1 MATSGNKDV
10 VATKTTSGNTGDTL
24 RFKWSRKDYST
35 SGNYT
40 NINWELQLIAGG
52 AGKISS
58 SANKK
63 WSVTVNGNS
72 YSGTN
77 KIGIGNNE
85 TKTLANGTTKIPHN
99 SDGTKTFS
107 VSFSQQ
113 FDITF
118 NSYVGTVS
126 GSASFTLDSIPR
138 YANFNGT
145 PALSDI
151 TQTSVK
157 ISWSANAT
165 CSKVEYLLNGASKS
179 TNSSLNA
186 SSGNYTYTGLTPNTS
201 YTLAVKITR
210 SDSGLVTTSSN
221 VTSTTN
227 PIATITSSVS
237 FTVGEDLTLEFKN
250 ADKNESTIELS
261 VENDSGKWVDIASY
275 TSPINVSSFTL
286 VLSESDKV
294 SKLYSYCKNRNEMGV
309 KVSCGVT
316 LNGTYYGNTY
326 TGKATI
332 SNSNPTF
339 SNFLIVNTD
348 TTCTNIIGNT
358 SSTLQ
363 NMGNMQV
370 QISTSNKAVAKNGA
384 SIVGYVAYLTQKG
397 GTAIIKKN
405 TAAYSDSSN
414 VTINLGTHSSSGSYT
429 INVYAIDSRDNVS
442 TTIKKEFNIY
452 PYHIPVPTI
461 GLSRMNNF
469 EKEIFLDL
477 SIVYSQILISNSAKN
492 SIKSIEYRYAPL
504 NTSYSSWKSITGY
517 TNNSSS
523 SDDATVTYSKNTSED
538 YLMTIDIQKTYYFQ
552 FRITDSIQSVIVDG
566 LSIEQGVPLLGEFED
581 GHITIGMLPDLE
593 DSALLQ
599 VNSDI
604 IGTDSD
610 GNRIHI
616 IEKINDVSNT
626 VNNRKAGTRN
636 YVKNTSD
643 NWSDWWCPASSTTGR
658 THTFGY
664 AYLPNDKKVGDQ
676 YTISFDIE
684 WTKFSTSDRENFYLN
699 MGAITNN
706 FLTKSLLSLSNDA
719 LTGSGTKHISSV
731 RSIETDEQAS
741 LTEFDITFYCRYSD
755 GTGKIR
761 IKNLQVEKGNL
772 ESDWHPAYEDTNIIA
787 LNNMKIACGYKTI
800 TATATTSAVV
810 FSMSD
815 LNELFDVSDCSNK
828 NTTCMFSNGDGSLQ
842 NVHIEDA
849 TYANSKWYAT
859 FSGNAK
865 EGSMQVNY
873 TVIYF
878 GNSTASSL
886 SDGDEVS
893 Y

>member
-52 AGKISS
+52 SGRISS

-85 TKTLANGTTKIPHN
+85 TKTLASGTTKIPHN

-237 FTVGEDLTLEFKN
+237 FTIGEDLTLEFKN
-250 ADKNESTIELS
+250 ADKNESTIKLS
-261 VENDSGKWVDIASY
+261 VENDSGEWVDIASY

-294 SKLYSYCKNRNEMGV
+294 SKLSSYCKNRNEMGV
-309 KVSCGVT
+309 RVSCGVT

-332 SNSNPTF
+332 SNSNPVF
-339 SNFLIVNTD
+339 SDFVLVNTD
-348 TTCTNIIGNT
+348 SKCTNILGNS

-363 NMGNMQV
+363 GLGNMQV
-370 QISTSNKAVAKNGA
+370 QIPTNNKAVAKNGA
-384 SIVGYVAYLTQKG
+384 TISKYVAYITVLD
-397 GTAIIKKN
+397 GTAIIKSSS
-405 TAAYSDSSN
+405 ASYSETDT
-414 VTINLGTHSSSGSYT
+414 VTIDLGTYSSHGNYT
-429 INVYAIDSRDNVS
+429 IHVYAIDSRDNTSS
-442 TTIKKEFNIY
+442 TINKDFSIY

-461 GLSRMNNF
+461 NLHRLNDF
-469 EKEIFLDL
+469 EKEILLDL
-477 SIVYSQILISNSAKN
+477 SITYSRVLVNNSAKN
-492 SIKSIEYRYAPL
+492 SIKSIEYRYAEGYSNFPASW
-504 NTSYSSWKSITGY
+504 TSLTGFSNS
-517 TNNSSS
+517 NNG
-523 SDDATVTYSKNTSED
+523 DDGIVTYSKNTSDNIWMEISISNTCK
-538 YLMTIDIQKTYYFQ
+538 YEFK
-552 FRITDSIQSVIVDG
+552 ITDSVQSIIVSG
-566 LSIEQGVPLLGEFED
+566 ISVEPGVPLLGEFDD
-581 GHITIGMLPDLE
+581 GHISIGMLPDLS
-593 DSALLQ
+593 DDALLQ

-604 IGTDSD
+604 IATNTD
-610 GNRIHI
+610 GKRI
-616 IEKINDVSNT
+616 KLLSKLNDTTNI
-626 VNNRKAGTRN
+626 VNNRKIGTRN
-636 YVKNTSD
+636 YIRNSSED
-643 NWSDWWCPASSTTGR
+643 WNDWWQPSSSVGEYKIMG
-658 THTFGY
+658 HGY
-664 AYLPNDKKVGDQ
+664 FPSFKETNDQ
-676 YTISFDIE
+676 YTLSFDMN
-684 WTKFSTSDRENFYLN
+684 WTNFNASKVYIDLYCNKTTSTILDMTDIINQNLN
-699 MGAITNN
+699 
-706 FLTKSLLSLSNDA
+706 
-719 LTGSGTKHISSV
+719 TKHISATF
-731 RSIETDEQAS
+731 SISSSIVSTS
-741 LTEFDITFYCRYSD
+741 EFEIRFYSNSSN
-755 GTGKIR
+755 GNGKLR

-772 ESDWHPAYEDTNIIA
+772 ESDWHPAIEDVKITSV
-787 LNNMKIACGYKTI
+787 NNMNIACGSKI
-800 TATATTSAVV
+800 VATNAATSVAV
-810 FSMSD
+810 FSFAD
-815 LNELFDVSDCSNK
+815 LNSIFSASDCDK
-828 NTTCMFSNGDGSLQ
+828 TNTMCIFANGDGSLQ
-842 NVHIEDA
+842 SVHIDGA
-849 TYANSKWYAT
+849 TVSGNSWYAT
-859 FSGNAK
+859 FGSTATSGD
-865 EGSMQVNY
+865 MRINY

-878 GNSTASSL
+878 GESATSVLA
-886 SDGDEVS
+886 DGDEVS

>member
-52 AGKISS
+52 AGRISS
-58 SANKK
+58 SASKK

-77 KIGIGNNE
+77 TIGIGNNK
-85 TKTLANGTTKIPHN
+85 TKTLASGTTKIPHN

-186 SSGNYTYTGLTPNTS
+186 SSGNYTYTGLAPNTS

-237 FTVGEDLTLEFKN
+237 FTIGEDLTLEFKN
-250 ADKNESTIELS
+250 ADKNESTIKLS
-261 VENDSGKWVDIASY
+261 VENDSGEWVDIASY

-294 SKLYSYCKNRNEMGV
+294 TKLCNYCQNRNEMGV
-309 KVSCGVT
+309 KVACGIT
-316 LNGTYYGNTY
+316 IDGIYYGNTY
-326 TGKATI
+326 TGKAYI
-332 SNSNPTF
+332 ADSNPVF
-339 SNFLIVNTD
+339 SDFVLVNTD
-348 TTCTNIIGNT
+348 SKCTNILGNS
-358 SSTLQ
+358 SSTIQGL
-363 NMGNMQV
+363 GNMQV
-370 QISTSNKAVAKNGA
+370 QIPTNNKAVAKNGA
-384 SIVGYVAYLTQKG
+384 TISKYIAYITVLD
-397 GTAIIKKN
+397 GTAIIKSSS
-405 TAAYSDSSN
+405 ASYSETDT
-414 VTINLGTHSSSGSYT
+414 VTIDLGTYSSHGNYT
-429 INVYAIDSRDNVS
+429 IHVYAIDSRDNTSS
-442 TTIKKEFNIY
+442 TINKDFSIY

-461 GLSRMNNF
+461 NLHRLNDF
-469 EKEIFLDL
+469 EKEILLDL
-477 SIVYSQILISNSAKN
+477 SITYSRVLVNNSAKN
-492 SIKSIEYRYAPL
+492 SIKSIEYRYAEGYSNFPASW
-504 NTSYSSWKSITGY
+504 TSLTGFSNS
-517 TNNSSS
+517 NNG
-523 SDDATVTYSKNTSED
+523 DDGTVTYSKNTSDNIWMEISISNTCK
-538 YLMTIDIQKTYYFQ
+538 YEFK
-552 FRITDSIQSVIVDG
+552 ITDSVQSIIVSG
-566 LSIEQGVPLLGEFED
+566 ISVEPGVPLLGEFDD
-581 GHITIGMLPDLE
+581 GHISIGMLPDLS
-593 DSALLQ
+593 DDALLQ

-604 IGTDSD
+604 IATNTD
-610 GNRIHI
+610 GKRI
-616 IEKINDVSNT
+616 KLLSKLNDTTNI
-626 VNNRKAGTRN
+626 VNNRKIGTRN
-636 YVKNTSD
+636 YIRNSSED
-643 NWSDWWCPASSTTGR
+643 WNDWWQPSSSVGEYKIMG
-658 THTFGY
+658 HGY
-664 AYLPNDKKVGDQ
+664 FPSFKEINDQ
-676 YTISFDIE
+676 YTLSFDMN
-684 WTKFSTSDRENFYLN
+684 WTNFNARKVYIDLYCNKTTSTILDITDIINQNLN
-699 MGAITNN
+699 
-706 FLTKSLLSLSNDA
+706 
-719 LTGSGTKHISSV
+719 TKHISATF
-731 RSIETDEQAS
+731 SISS
-741 LTEFDITFYCRYSD
+741 LIVSTSEFEIRFYSD
-755 GTGKIR
+755 SPNGNGKLR

-772 ESDWHPAYEDTNIIA
+772 ESDWHPAIEDVKITSV
-787 LNNMKIACGYKTI
+787 NNMNIACGSKIVVTNA
-800 TATATTSAVV
+800 ATSVAV
-810 FSMSD
+810 FSFAD
-815 LNELFDVSDCSNK
+815 LNSIFSASDCDK
-828 NTTCMFSNGDGSLQ
+828 TNTMCIFANGDGSLQ
-842 NVHIEDA
+842 SVHIDGA
-849 TYANSKWYAT
+849 TVSGTSWYAT
-859 FSGNAK
+859 FGSTAKSGD
-865 EGSMQVNY
+865 MRINY

-878 GNSTASSL
+878 GESATSVLA
-886 SDGDEVS
+886 DGDEVS

>member
-52 AGKISS
+52 AGRISS

-85 TKTLANGTTKIPHN
+85 TKTLASGTTRIPHN

-186 SSGNYTYTGLTPNTS
+186 SSGNYTYTGLAPNTS

-250 ADKNESTIELS
+250 ADKNESTIKLS
-261 VENDSGKWVDIASY
+261 VENDSGEWVDIASY

-294 SKLYSYCKNRNEMGV
+294 TKLCSYCQNRNEMGV
-309 KVSCGVT
+309 KVACGIT
-316 LNGTYYGNTY
+316 IGGIYYGNTY
-326 TGKATI
+326 TGKAYI
-332 SNSNPTF
+332 ADSNPVF
-339 SNFLIVNTD
+339 SDFVLVNTD
-348 TTCTNIIGNT
+348 SKCTNILGNS
-358 SSTLQ
+358 SSTIQGL
-363 NMGNMQV
+363 GNMQV
-370 QISTSNKAVAKNGA
+370 QIPTNNKAVAKNGA
-384 SIVGYVAYLTQKG
+384 TISKYIAYITVLD
-397 GTAIIKKN
+397 GTAIIKSSS
-405 TAAYSDSSN
+405 ASYSETDT
-414 VTINLGTHSSSGSYT
+414 VTIDLGTYSSHGNYT
-429 INVYAIDSRDNVS
+429 IHVYAIDSRDNTSSTVS
-442 TTIKKEFNIY
+442 KNFSIY

-461 GLSRMNNF
+461 NLHRLNDF
-469 EKEIFLDL
+469 EKEILLDL
-477 SIVYSQILISNSAKN
+477 SITYSRVLVNNSAKN
-492 SIKSIEYRYAPL
+492 SIKSIEYRYAEGYSNFPASW
-504 NTSYSSWKSITGY
+504 TSLTGFSNS
-517 TNNSSS
+517 NNG
-523 SDDATVTYSKNTSED
+523 DDGIVTYSKNTSDNIWMEISISNTCK
-538 YLMTIDIQKTYYFQ
+538 YEFK
-552 FRITDSIQSVIVDG
+552 ITDSVQSIIVSG
-566 LSIEQGVPLLGEFED
+566 ISIEPGVPLLGEFDD
-581 GHITIGMLPDLE
+581 GHISIGMLPDLS
-593 DSALLQ
+593 DDALLQ

-604 IGTDSD
+604 IATNTD
-610 GNRIHI
+610 GKRI
-616 IEKINDVSNT
+616 KLLSKLNDTTNI
-626 VNNRKAGTRN
+626 VNNRKIGTRN
-636 YVKNTSD
+636 YIRNSSED
-643 NWSDWWCPASSTTGR
+643 WNDWWQPSSSVGEYKIMG
-658 THTFGY
+658 HGY
-664 AYLPNDKKVGDQ
+664 FPSFKETNDQ
-676 YTISFDIE
+676 YTLSFDMN
-684 WTKFSTSDRENFYLN
+684 WTNFNARKVYIDLYCNKTTSTILDITDIINQNLN
-699 MGAITNN
+699 
-706 FLTKSLLSLSNDA
+706 
-719 LTGSGTKHISSV
+719 TKHISATF
-731 RSIETDEQAS
+731 SISS
-741 LTEFDITFYCRYSD
+741 LIVSTSEFEIRFYSD
-755 GTGKIR
+755 SPNGNGKLR

-772 ESDWHPAYEDTNIIA
+772 ESDWHPAIEDVKITSV
-787 LNNMKIACGYKTI
+787 NNMNIACGSKI
-800 TATATTSAVV
+800 VATNAATSVAV
-810 FSMSD
+810 FSFAD
-815 LNELFDVSDCSNK
+815 LNSIFSASDCDK
-828 NTTCMFSNGDGSLQ
+828 TNTMCIFANGDGSLQ
-842 NVHIEDA
+842 SVHIDGA
-849 TYANSKWYAT
+849 TVSGTSWYAT
-859 FSGNAK
+859 FGSTAKSGD
-865 EGSMQVNY
+865 MRINY

-878 GNSTASSL
+878 GESATSVLA
-886 SDGDEVS
+886 DGDEVS

>member
-52 AGKISS
+52 AGRISS

-85 TKTLANGTTKIPHN
+85 TKTLASGTTKIPHN

-118 NSYVGTVS
+118 NGYVGTVS

-237 FTVGEDLTLEFKN
+237 FTIGEDLTLEFKN
-250 ADKNESTIELS
+250 ADKNESTIKLS
-261 VENDSGKWVDIASY
+261 VENDSGEWVDIASY

-294 SKLYSYCKNRNEMGV
+294 SKLSSYCKNRNEMGV
-309 KVSCGVT
+309 RVSCGVT

-332 SNSNPTF
+332 SNSKPVF
-339 SNFLIVNTD
+339 SDFVLVNTD
-348 TTCTNIIGNT
+348 SKCTNILGNS

-363 NMGNMQV
+363 GLGNMQV
-370 QISTSNKAVAKNGA
+370 QIPTNNKAVAKNGA
-384 SIVGYVAYLTQKG
+384 TISKYIAYITVLD
-397 GTAIIKKN
+397 GTAIIKSSS
-405 TAAYSDSSN
+405 ASYSETDT
-414 VTINLGTHSSSGSYT
+414 VTIDLGTYSSHGNYT
-429 INVYAIDSRDNVS
+429 IHVYAIDSRDNTSS
-442 TTIKKEFNIY
+442 TINKDFSIY

-461 GLSRMNNF
+461 NLHRLNDF
-469 EKEIFLDL
+469 EKEILLDL
-477 SIVYSQILISNSAKN
+477 SITYSRVLVNNSAKN
-492 SIKSIEYRYAPL
+492 SIKSIEYRYAEGYSNFPASW
-504 NTSYSSWKSITGY
+504 TSLTGFSNS
-517 TNNSSS
+517 NNG
-523 SDDATVTYSKNTSED
+523 DDGTVTYSKNTSDNIWMEISISNTCK
-538 YLMTIDIQKTYYFQ
+538 YEFK
-552 FRITDSIQSVIVDG
+552 ITDSVQSIIVSG
-566 LSIEQGVPLLGEFED
+566 ISVEPGVPLLGEFDD
-581 GHITIGMLPDLE
+581 GHISIGMLPDLS
-593 DSALLQ
+593 DDALLQ

-604 IGTDSD
+604 IATNTD
-610 GNRIHI
+610 GKRI
-616 IEKINDVSNT
+616 KLLSKLNDTTNI
-626 VNNRKAGTRN
+626 VNNRKIGTRN
-636 YVKNTSD
+636 YIRNSSED
-643 NWSDWWCPASSTTGR
+643 WNDWWKPSSSVGEYKIMG
-658 THTFGY
+658 HGY
-664 AYLPNDKKVGDQ
+664 FPSFKETNDQ
-676 YTISFDIE
+676 YTLSFDMN
-684 WTKFSTSDRENFYLN
+684 WTNFNASKVYIDLYCNKTTSTILDMTDIINQNLN
-699 MGAITNN
+699 
-706 FLTKSLLSLSNDA
+706 
-719 LTGSGTKHISSV
+719 TKHISATF
-731 RSIETDEQAS
+731 SISSSIVSTS
-741 LTEFDITFYCRYSD
+741 EFEIRFYSNSSN
-755 GTGKIR
+755 GNGKLR

-772 ESDWHPAYEDTNIIA
+772 ESDWHPAIEDVKITSV
-787 LNNMKIACGYKTI
+787 NNMNIACGSKIVVTKA
-800 TATATTSAVV
+800 ATSVAV
-810 FSMSD
+810 FSFSD
-815 LNELFDVSDCSNK
+815 LNSIFSASDCDK
-828 NTTCMFSNGDGSLQ
+828 TNTMCIFANGDGSLQ
-842 NVHIEDA
+842 SVHIDGA
-849 TYANSKWYAT
+849 TVSGNSWYAT
-859 FSGNAK
+859 FGSTATSGD
-865 EGSMQVNY
+865 MRINY

-878 GNSTASSL
+878 GESATSVLA
-886 SDGDEVS
+886 DGDEVS

>member
-52 AGKISS
+52 VGKISS

-85 TKTLANGTTKIPHN
+85 TKTLASGTTKIPHN

-237 FTVGEDLTLEFKN
+237 FTIGEDLTLEFKN

-261 VENDSGKWVDIASY
+261 VENDSGEWVDIASY

-294 SKLYSYCKNRNEMGV
+294 SKLCSYCKNRNEMGV
-309 KVSCGVT
+309 RVSCGVT

-332 SNSNPTF
+332 SNSNPVF
-339 SNFLIVNTD
+339 SDFVLVNTD
-348 TTCTNIIGNT
+348 SKCTNILGNS
-358 SSTLQ
+358 SSTIQGL
-363 NMGNMQV
+363 GNMQV
-370 QISTSNKAVAKNGA
+370 QIPTNNKAVAKNGA
-384 SIVGYVAYLTQKG
+384 TISKYIAYITVLD
-397 GTAIIKKN
+397 GTAIIKSSS
-405 TAAYSDSSN
+405 ASYSETDT
-414 VTINLGTHSSSGSYT
+414 VTIDLGTYSSHGNYT
-429 INVYAIDSRDNVS
+429 IHVYAIDSRDNTSS
-442 TTIKKEFNIY
+442 TINKDFSIY

-461 GLSRMNNF
+461 NLHRLNDF
-469 EKEIFLDL
+469 EKEILLDL
-477 SIVYSQILISNSAKN
+477 SITYSRVLVNNSAKN
-492 SIKSIEYRYAPL
+492 SIKSIEYRYAEGYSNFPASW
-504 NTSYSSWKSITGY
+504 TSLTGFSNS
-517 TNNSSS
+517 NNG
-523 SDDATVTYSKNTSED
+523 DDGIVTYSKNTSDNIWMEISISNTCK
-538 YLMTIDIQKTYYFQ
+538 YEFK
-552 FRITDSIQSVIVDG
+552 ITDSVQSIIVSG
-566 LSIEQGVPLLGEFED
+566 ISVEPGVPLLGEFDD
-581 GHITIGMLPDLE
+581 GHISIGMLPDLS
-593 DSALLQ
+593 DDALLQ

-604 IGTDSD
+604 IGIDSD
-610 GNRIHI
+610 GNKVHI
-616 IEKINDVSNT
+616 VEKLNDTTSV
-626 VNNRKAGTRN
+626 VNNRKIGTRN
-636 YVKNTSD
+636 YVRNSSED
-643 NWSDWWCPASSTTGR
+643 WGDWWQPSSSVGEYKIMG
-658 THTFGY
+658 HGY
-664 AYLPNDKKVGDQ
+664 FPSFKETNDQ
-676 YTISFDIE
+676 YTLSFDMN
-684 WTKFSTSDRENFYLN
+684 WTNFNARKVYIDLYCNKTTSTILDITDIINQNLN
-699 MGAITNN
+699 
-706 FLTKSLLSLSNDA
+706 
-719 LTGSGTKHISSV
+719 TKHISATF
-731 RSIETDEQAS
+731 SISS
-741 LTEFDITFYCRYSD
+741 LIVSTSEFEIRFYSD
-755 GTGKIR
+755 SPNGNGKLR

-772 ESDWHPAYEDTNIIA
+772 ESDWHPAIEDVKITSV
-787 LNNMKIACGYKTI
+787 NNMNIACGSKIVVTNA
-800 TATATTSAVV
+800 ATSVAV
-810 FSMSD
+810 FSFAD
-815 LNELFDVSDCSNK
+815 LNSIFSASDCDK
-828 NTTCMFSNGDGSLQ
+828 TNTMCIFANGDGSLQ
-842 NVHIEDA
+842 SVHIDGA
-849 TYANSKWYAT
+849 TVSGTSWYAT
-859 FSGNAK
+859 FGSTAKSGD
-865 EGSMQVNY
+865 MRINY

-878 GNSTASSL
+878 GESATSVLA
-886 SDGDEVS
+886 DGDEVS

>member
-52 AGKISS
+52 AGRISS

-85 TKTLANGTTKIPHN
+85 TKTLASGTTKIPHN

-126 GSASFTLDSIPR
+126 GSASFILDSIPR

-186 SSGNYTYTGLTPNTS
+186 SSGNYTYTGLKPNTS

-237 FTVGEDLTLEFKN
+237 FTIGEDLTLEFKN

-261 VENDSGKWVDIASY
+261 VENDSGEWVDIASY

-294 SKLYSYCKNRNEMGV
+294 SKLCSYCKNRNEMGV
-309 KVSCGVT
+309 RVSCGVT
-316 LNGTYYGNTY
+316 LNGAYYGNTY

-332 SNSNPTF
+332 ADSNPVF
-339 SNFLIVNTD
+339 SDFVLVNTD
-348 TTCTNIIGNT
+348 SKYTNILGNS
-358 SSTLQ
+358 SSTIQ
-363 NMGNMQV
+363 GFGNMQV
-370 QISTSNKAVAKNGA
+370 QIPTNNKAVAKNGA
-384 SIVGYVAYLTQKG
+384 TISKYIAYITVLD
-397 GTAIIKKN
+397 GTAIIKSSS
-405 TAAYSDSSN
+405 ASYSETDT
-414 VTINLGTHSSSGSYT
+414 VTIDLGTYSSHGNYT
-429 INVYAIDSRDNVS
+429 IHVYAIDSRDNTSS
-442 TTIKKEFNIY
+442 TINKDFSIY

-461 GLSRMNNF
+461 NLHRLNDF
-469 EKEIFLDL
+469 EKEILLDL
-477 SIVYSQILISNSAKN
+477 SITYSRVLVNNSAKN
-492 SIKSIEYRYAPL
+492 SIKSIEYRYAEGYSNFPASW
-504 NTSYSSWKSITGY
+504 TSLTGFSNS
-517 TNNSSS
+517 NNG
-523 SDDATVTYSKNTSED
+523 DDGIVTYSKNTSDNIWMEISISNTCK
-538 YLMTIDIQKTYYFQ
+538 YEFK
-552 FRITDSIQSVIVDG
+552 ITDSVQSIIVSG
-566 LSIEQGVPLLGEFED
+566 ISIEPGVPLLGEFDD
-581 GHITIGMLPDLE
+581 GHISIGMLPDLS
-593 DSALLQ
+593 DDALLQ

-604 IGTDSD
+604 IATNTD
-610 GNRIHI
+610 GKRI
-616 IEKINDVSNT
+616 KLLSKLNDTTNI
-626 VNNRKAGTRN
+626 VNNRKIGTRN
-636 YVKNTSD
+636 YIRNSSED
-643 NWSDWWCPASSTTGR
+643 WSDWWQPSSSVGEYKIMG
-658 THTFGY
+658 HGY
-664 AYLPNDKKVGDQ
+664 FPSFKEINDQ
-676 YTISFDIE
+676 YTLSFDMN
-684 WTKFSTSDRENFYLN
+684 WTNFNARKVYIDLYCNKTTSTILDITDIINQNLN
-699 MGAITNN
+699 
-706 FLTKSLLSLSNDA
+706 
-719 LTGSGTKHISSV
+719 TKHISATF
-731 RSIETDEQAS
+731 SISS
-741 LTEFDITFYCRYSD
+741 LIVSTSEFEIRFYSD
-755 GTGKIR
+755 SPNGNGKLR

-772 ESDWHPAYEDTNIIA
+772 ESDWHPAIEDVKITSV
-787 LNNMKIACGYKTI
+787 NNMNIACGSKIVVTKA
-800 TATATTSAVV
+800 ATSVAV
-810 FSMSD
+810 FSFAD
-815 LNELFDVSDCSNK
+815 LNSIFSASDCDK
-828 NTTCMFSNGDGSLQ
+828 TNTMCIFANGDGSLQ
-842 NVHIEDA
+842 SVHIDGA
-849 TYANSKWYAT
+849 TVSGTSWYAT
-859 FSGNAK
+859 FGSTATSGD
-865 EGSMQVNY
+865 MRINY

-878 GNSTASSL
+878 GESATSVLA
-886 SDGDEVS
+886 DGDEVS

>member
-52 AGKISS
+52 AGRISS

-85 TKTLANGTTKIPHN
+85 TKTLASGTTKIPHN

-237 FTVGEDLTLEFKN
+237 FTIGEDLTLEFKN

-261 VENDSGKWVDIASY
+261 VENDSGEWVDIASY

-294 SKLYSYCKNRNEMGV
+294 TKLCSYCQNRNEMGV
-309 KVSCGVT
+309 KVACGIT
-316 LNGTYYGNTY
+316 IDGIYYGNTY
-326 TGKATI
+326 TGKAYI
-332 SNSNPTF
+332 ADSNPVF
-339 SNFLIVNTD
+339 SDFVLVNTD
-348 TTCTNIIGNT
+348 SKCTNILGNS
-358 SSTLQ
+358 SSTIQGL
-363 NMGNMQV
+363 GNMQV
-370 QISTSNKAVAKNGA
+370 QIPTNNKAVAKNGA
-384 SIVGYVAYLTQKG
+384 TISKYIAYITVLD
-397 GTAIIKKN
+397 GTAIIKSSS
-405 TAAYSDSSN
+405 ASYSETDT
-414 VTINLGTHSSSGSYT
+414 VTIDLGTYSSHGNYT
-429 INVYAIDSRDNVS
+429 IHVYAIDSRDNTSS
-442 TTIKKEFNIY
+442 TINKDFSIY

-461 GLSRMNNF
+461 NLHRLNDF
-469 EKEIFLDL
+469 EKEILLDL
-477 SIVYSQILISNSAKN
+477 SITYSRVLVNNSAKN
-492 SIKSIEYRYAPL
+492 SIKSIEYRYAEGYSNFPASW
-504 NTSYSSWKSITGY
+504 TSLTGFSNS
-517 TNNSSS
+517 NNG
-523 SDDATVTYSKNTSED
+523 DDGIVTYSKNTSDNIWMEISISNTCK
-538 YLMTIDIQKTYYFQ
+538 YEFK
-552 FRITDSIQSVIVDG
+552 ITDSVQSIIVSG
-566 LSIEQGVPLLGEFED
+566 ISVEPGVPLLGEFDD
-581 GHITIGMLPDLE
+581 GHISIGMLPDLS
-593 DSALLQ
+593 DDALLQ

-604 IGTDSD
+604 IATNTD
-610 GNRIHI
+610 GKRI
-616 IEKINDVSNT
+616 KLLSKLNDTTNI
-626 VNNRKAGTRN
+626 VNNRKIGTRN
-636 YVKNTSD
+636 YIRNSSED
-643 NWSDWWCPASSTTGR
+643 WNDWWQPSSSVGEYKIMG
-658 THTFGY
+658 HGY
-664 AYLPNDKKVGDQ
+664 FPSFKETNDQ
-676 YTISFDIE
+676 YTLSFDMN
-684 WTKFSTSDRENFYLN
+684 WTNFNASKVYIDLYCNKTTSTILDITDIINQNLN
-699 MGAITNN
+699 
-706 FLTKSLLSLSNDA
+706 
-719 LTGSGTKHISSV
+719 TKHISATF
-731 RSIETDEQAS
+731 SISSSIVSTS
-741 LTEFDITFYCRYSD
+741 EFEIRFYSNSPN
-755 GTGKIR
+755 GNGKLR

-772 ESDWHPAYEDTNIIA
+772 ESDWHPAIEDVKITSV
-787 LNNMKIACGYKTI
+787 NNMNIACGSKIVVTKA
-800 TATATTSAVV
+800 ATSVAV
-810 FSMSD
+810 FSFSD
-815 LNELFDVSDCSNK
+815 LNSIFSASDCDK
-828 NTTCMFSNGDGSLQ
+828 TNTMCIFANGDGSLQ
-842 NVHIEDA
+842 SVHIDGA
-849 TYANSKWYAT
+849 TVSGNSWYAT
-859 FSGNAK
+859 FGSTATSGD
-865 EGSMQVNY
+865 MRINY

-878 GNSTASSL
+878 GESATSVLA
-886 SDGDEVS
+886 DGDEVS

>member
-85 TKTLANGTTKIPHN
+85 TKTLASGTTKIPHN

-113 FDITF
+113 FDVTF

-126 GSASFTLDSIPR
+126 GNASFTLDSIPR

-237 FTVGEDLTLEFKN
+237 FTIGEDLTLEFKN
-250 ADKNESTIELS
+250 ADKNESTIKLS
-261 VENDSGKWVDIASY
+261 VENDSGEWVDIASY

-294 SKLYSYCKNRNEMGV
+294 SKLCSYCKNRNEMGV
-309 KVSCGVT
+309 RVSCGVT
-316 LNGTYYGNTY
+316 LNGAYYGNTY

-332 SNSNPTF
+332 AYSNPVF
-339 SNFLIVNTD
+339 SDFVLVNTD
-348 TTCTNIIGNT
+348 SKCTNILGNS
-358 SSTLQ
+358 SSTIQGL
-363 NMGNMQV
+363 GNMQV
-370 QISTSNKAVAKNGA
+370 QIPTNNKAVAKNGA
-384 SIVGYVAYLTQKG
+384 TISKYIAYITVLD
-397 GTAIIKKN
+397 GTAIIKSSS
-405 TAAYSDSSN
+405 ASYSETDT
-414 VTINLGTHSSSGSYT
+414 VTIDLGTYSSHGNYT
-429 INVYAIDSRDNVS
+429 IHVYAIDSRDNTSS
-442 TTIKKEFNIY
+442 TINKDFSIY

-461 GLSRMNNF
+461 NLHRLNDF
-469 EKEIFLDL
+469 EKEILLDL
-477 SIVYSQILISNSAKN
+477 SITYSRVLVNNSAKN
-492 SIKSIEYRYAPL
+492 SIKSIEYRYAEGYSNFPASW
-504 NTSYSSWKSITGY
+504 TSLTGFSNS
-517 TNNSSS
+517 NNG
-523 SDDATVTYSKNTSED
+523 DDGIVTYSKNTSDNIWMEISISNTCK
-538 YLMTIDIQKTYYFQ
+538 YEFK
-552 FRITDSIQSVIVDG
+552 ITDSVQSIIVSG
-566 LSIEQGVPLLGEFED
+566 ISIEPGVPLLGEFDD
-581 GHITIGMLPDLE
+581 GHISIGMLPDLS
-593 DSALLQ
+593 DDALLQ

-604 IGTDSD
+604 IATNTD
-610 GNRIHI
+610 GKRI
-616 IEKINDVSNT
+616 KLLSKLNDTTNI
-626 VNNRKAGTRN
+626 VNNRKIGTRN
-636 YVKNTSD
+636 YIRNSSED
-643 NWSDWWCPASSTTGR
+643 WGDWWQPSSSNGEYKVMG
-658 THTFGY
+658 HGY
-664 AYLPNDKKVGDQ
+664 FPSFKEVNDQ
-676 YTISFDIE
+676 YTLSFDMN
-684 WTKFSTSDRENFYLN
+684 WTNFNARKVYIDLYCNKTTSTILDITDIINQNLN
-699 MGAITNN
+699 
-706 FLTKSLLSLSNDA
+706 
-719 LTGSGTKHISSV
+719 TKHISATF
-731 RSIETDEQAS
+731 SISS
-741 LTEFDITFYCRYSD
+741 LIVSTSEFEIRFYSD
-755 GTGKIR
+755 SPNGNGKLR

-772 ESDWHPAYEDTNIIA
+772 ESDWHPAIEDVKITSV
-787 LNNMKIACGYKTI
+787 NNMNIACGSKIVVTKA
-800 TATATTSAVV
+800 ATSVAV
-810 FSMSD
+810 FSFAD
-815 LNELFDVSDCSNK
+815 LNSIFSASDCDK
-828 NTTCMFSNGDGSLQ
+828 TNTMCIFANGDGSLQ
-842 NVHIEDA
+842 SVHIDGA
-849 TYANSKWYAT
+849 TVSGTSWYAT
-859 FSGNAK
+859 FGSTATSGD
-865 EGSMQVNY
+865 MRINY

-878 GNSTASSL
+878 GESATSVLA
-886 SDGDEVS
+886 DGDEVS

>member
-52 AGKISS
+52 AGRISS

-85 TKTLANGTTKIPHN
+85 TKTLASGTTKIPHN

-237 FTVGEDLTLEFKN
+237 FTIGEDLTLEFKN

-261 VENDSGKWVDIASY
+261 VENDSGEWVDIASY

-294 SKLYSYCKNRNEMGV
+294 SKLCSYCKNRNEMGV
-309 KVSCGVT
+309 RVSCGVT
-316 LNGTYYGNTY
+316 LNGAYYGNTY

-332 SNSNPTF
+332 ADSNPVF
-339 SNFLIVNTD
+339 SDFVLVNTD
-348 TTCTNIIGNT
+348 SKCTNILGNS
-358 SSTLQ
+358 SSTIQ
-363 NMGNMQV
+363 GFGNMQV
-370 QISTSNKAVAKNGA
+370 QIPTNNKAVAKNGA
-384 SIVGYVAYLTQKG
+384 TISKYIAYITVLD
-397 GTAIIKKN
+397 GTAIIKSSS
-405 TAAYSDSSN
+405 ASYSETDT
-414 VTINLGTHSSSGSYT
+414 VTIDLGTYSSHGNYT
-429 INVYAIDSRDNVS
+429 IHVYAIDSRDNTSS
-442 TTIKKEFNIY
+442 TINKDFSIY

-461 GLSRMNNF
+461 NLHRLNDF
-469 EKEIFLDL
+469 EKEILLDL
-477 SIVYSQILISNSAKN
+477 SITYSRVLVNNSAKN
-492 SIKSIEYRYAPL
+492 SIKSIEYRYAEGYSNFPASW
-504 NTSYSSWKSITGY
+504 TSLTGFSNS
-517 TNNSSS
+517 NNG
-523 SDDATVTYSKNTSED
+523 DDGIVTYSKNTSDNIWMEISISNTCK
-538 YLMTIDIQKTYYFQ
+538 YEFK
-552 FRITDSIQSVIVDG
+552 ITDSVQSIIVSG
-566 LSIEQGVPLLGEFED
+566 ISVEPGVPLLGEFDD
-581 GHITIGMLPDLE
+581 GHISIGMLPDLS
-593 DSALLQ
+593 DDALLQ

-604 IGTDSD
+604 IATNTD
-610 GNRIHI
+610 GKRI
-616 IEKINDVSNT
+616 KLLSKLNDTTNI
-626 VNNRKAGTRN
+626 VNNRKIGTRN
-636 YVKNTSD
+636 YIRNSSED
-643 NWSDWWCPASSTTGR
+643 WSDWWQPSSSVDEYKIMG
-658 THTFGY
+658 HGY
-664 AYLPNDKKVGDQ
+664 FPSFKETNDQ
-676 YTISFDIE
+676 YTLSFDMN
-684 WTKFSTSDRENFYLN
+684 WTNFNASKVYIDLYCNKTTSTILDITDIINQNLN
-699 MGAITNN
+699 
-706 FLTKSLLSLSNDA
+706 
-719 LTGSGTKHISSV
+719 TKHISATF
-731 RSIETDEQAS
+731 SISSSIVSTS
-741 LTEFDITFYCRYSD
+741 EFEIRFFSNSPN
-755 GTGKIR
+755 GNGKLR

-772 ESDWHPAYEDTNIIA
+772 ESDWHPAIEDVKITSV
-787 LNNMKIACGYKTI
+787 NNMNIACGSKIVVTKA
-800 TATATTSAVV
+800 ATSVAV
-810 FSMSD
+810 FSFSD
-815 LNELFDVSDCSNK
+815 LNSIFSASDCDK
-828 NTTCMFSNGDGSLQ
+828 TNTMCIFANGDGSLQ
-842 NVHIEDA
+842 SVHIDGA
-849 TYANSKWYAT
+849 TVSGNSWYAT
-859 FSGNAK
+859 FGSTATSGD
-865 EGSMQVNY
+865 MRINY

-878 GNSTASSL
+878 GESATSVLA
-886 SDGDEVS
+886 DGDEVS

>member
-52 AGKISS
+52 AGRISS

-85 TKTLANGTTKIPHN
+85 TKTLASGTTKIPHN

-118 NSYVGTVS
+118 NGYVGTVS

-237 FTVGEDLTLEFKN
+237 FTIGEDLTLEFKN
-250 ADKNESTIELS
+250 ADKNESTIKLS
-261 VENDSGKWVDIASY
+261 VENDSGEWVDIASY

-294 SKLYSYCKNRNEMGV
+294 SKLSSYCKNRNEMGV
-309 KVSCGVT
+309 RVSCGVT

-332 SNSNPTF
+332 SNSNPVF
-339 SNFLIVNTD
+339 SDFVLVNTD
-348 TTCTNIIGNT
+348 SKCTNILGNS

-363 NMGNMQV
+363 GLGNMQV
-370 QISTSNKAVAKNGA
+370 QIPTNNKAVAKNGA
-384 SIVGYVAYLTQKG
+384 TISKYVAYITVLD
-397 GTAIIKKN
+397 GTAIIKSSS
-405 TAAYSDSSN
+405 ASYSETDT
-414 VTINLGTHSSSGSYT
+414 VTIDLGTYSSHGNYT
-429 INVYAIDSRDNVS
+429 IHVYAIDSRDNTSS
-442 TTIKKEFNIY
+442 TINKDFSIY

-461 GLSRMNNF
+461 NLHRLNDF
-469 EKEIFLDL
+469 EKEILLDL
-477 SIVYSQILISNSAKN
+477 SITYSRVLVNNSAKN
-492 SIKSIEYRYAPL
+492 SIKSIEYRYAEGYSNFPASW
-504 NTSYSSWKSITGY
+504 TSLTGFSNS
-517 TNNSSS
+517 NNG
-523 SDDATVTYSKNTSED
+523 DDGIVTYSKNTSDNIWMEISISNTCK
-538 YLMTIDIQKTYYFQ
+538 YEFK
-552 FRITDSIQSVIVDG
+552 ITDSVQSIIVSG
-566 LSIEQGVPLLGEFED
+566 ISVEPGVPLLGEFDD
-581 GHITIGMLPDLE
+581 GHISIGMLPDLS
-593 DSALLQ
+593 DDALLQ

-604 IGTDSD
+604 IATNTD
-610 GNRIHI
+610 GKRI
-616 IEKINDVSNT
+616 KLLSKLNDTTNI
-626 VNNRKAGTRN
+626 VNNRKIGTRN
-636 YVKNTSD
+636 YIRNSSED
-643 NWSDWWCPASSTTGR
+643 WNDWWQPSSSVDEYKIMG
-658 THTFGY
+658 HGY
-664 AYLPNDKKVGDQ
+664 FPSFKEINDQ
-676 YTISFDIE
+676 YTLSFDMN
-684 WTKFSTSDRENFYLN
+684 WTNFNASKVYIDLYCNKTTSTILDITDIINQNLN
-699 MGAITNN
+699 
-706 FLTKSLLSLSNDA
+706 
-719 LTGSGTKHISSV
+719 TKHISATF
-731 RSIETDEQAS
+731 SISSSIVSTS
-741 LTEFDITFYCRYSD
+741 EFEIRFFSNSPN
-755 GTGKIR
+755 GNGKLR

-772 ESDWHPAYEDTNIIA
+772 ESDWHPAIEDVKITSV
-787 LNNMKIACGYKTI
+787 NNMNIACGSKIVVTKA
-800 TATATTSAVV
+800 ATSVAV
-810 FSMSD
+810 FSFSD
-815 LNELFDVSDCSNK
+815 LNSIFSASDCDK
-828 NTTCMFSNGDGSLQ
+828 TNTMCIFANGDGSLQ
-842 NVHIEDA
+842 SVHIDGA
-849 TYANSKWYAT
+849 TVSGNSWYAT
-859 FSGNAK
+859 FGSTATSGD
-865 EGSMQVNY
+865 MRINY

-878 GNSTASSL
+878 GESATSVLA
-886 SDGDEVS
+886 DGDEVS

>member
-52 AGKISS
+52 AGRISS

-85 TKTLANGTTKIPHN
+85 TKTLASGTTKIPHN

-237 FTVGEDLTLEFKN
+237 FTIGEDLTLEFKN

-261 VENDSGKWVDIASY
+261 VENDSGEWVDIASY

-294 SKLYSYCKNRNEMGV
+294 SKLCSYCKNRNEMGV
-309 KVSCGVT
+309 RVSCGVT

-332 SNSNPTF
+332 SNSNPVF
-339 SNFLIVNTD
+339 SDFVLVNTD
-348 TTCTNIIGNT
+348 SKCTNILGNS
-358 SSTLQ
+358 SSTIQGL
-363 NMGNMQV
+363 GNMQV
-370 QISTSNKAVAKNGA
+370 QIPTNNKAVAKNGA
-384 SIVGYVAYLTQKG
+384 TISKYIAYITVLD
-397 GTAIIKKN
+397 GTAIIKSSS
-405 TAAYSDSSN
+405 ASYSETDT
-414 VTINLGTHSSSGSYT
+414 VTIDLGTYSSHGNYT
-429 INVYAIDSRDNVS
+429 IHVYAIDSRDNTSS
-442 TTIKKEFNIY
+442 TINKDFSIY

-461 GLSRMNNF
+461 NLHRLNDF
-469 EKEIFLDL
+469 EKEILLDL
-477 SIVYSQILISNSAKN
+477 SITYSRVLVNNSAKN
-492 SIKSIEYRYAPL
+492 SIKSIEYRYAEGYSNFPASW
-504 NTSYSSWKSITGY
+504 TSLTGFSNS
-517 TNNSSS
+517 NNG
-523 SDDATVTYSKNTSED
+523 DDGTVTYSKNTSDNIWMEISISNTCK
-538 YLMTIDIQKTYYFQ
+538 YEFK
-552 FRITDSIQSVIVDG
+552 ITDSVQSIIVSG
-566 LSIEQGVPLLGEFED
+566 ISIEPGVPLLGEFND
-581 GHITIGMLPDLE
+581 GHISIGMLPDLN
-593 DSALLQ
+593 DDALLQ

-604 IGTDSD
+604 IATNTD
-610 GNRIHI
+610 GKRI
-616 IEKINDVSNT
+616 KLLSKLNDTTNI
-626 VNNRKAGTRN
+626 VNNRKIGTRN
-636 YVKNTSD
+636 YIRNSSED
-643 NWSDWWCPASSTTGR
+643 WNDWWQPSSSVGEYKIMG
-658 THTFGY
+658 HGY
-664 AYLPNDKKVGDQ
+664 FPSFKETNDQ
-676 YTISFDIE
+676 YTLSFDMN
-684 WTKFSTSDRENFYLN
+684 WTNFNARKVYIDLYCNKTTSTILDITDIINQNLN
-699 MGAITNN
+699 
-706 FLTKSLLSLSNDA
+706 
-719 LTGSGTKHISSV
+719 TKHISATF
-731 RSIETDEQAS
+731 SISS
-741 LTEFDITFYCRYSD
+741 LIVSTSEFEIRFYSD
-755 GTGKIR
+755 SPNGNGKLR

-772 ESDWHPAYEDTNIIA
+772 ESDWHPAIEDVKITSV
-787 LNNMKIACGYKTI
+787 NNMNIACGSKI
-800 TATATTSAVV
+800 VATNAATSVAV
-810 FSMSD
+810 FSFAD
-815 LNELFDVSDCSNK
+815 LNSIFSASDCDK
-828 NTTCMFSNGDGSLQ
+828 TNTMCIFANGDGSLQ
-842 NVHIEDA
+842 SVHIDGA
-849 TYANSKWYAT
+849 TVSGTSWYAT
-859 FSGNAK
+859 FGSTAKSGD
-865 EGSMQVNY
+865 MRINY

-878 GNSTASSL
+878 GESATSVLA
-886 SDGDEVS
+886 DGDEVS

>member
-52 AGKISS
+52 AGRISS

-85 TKTLANGTTKIPHN
+85 TKTLASGTTKIPHN

-113 FDITF
+113 FDVTF

-126 GSASFTLDSIPR
+126 GNASFTLDSIPR

-237 FTVGEDLTLEFKN
+237 FTIGEDLTLEFKN

-261 VENDSGKWVDIASY
+261 VENDSGEWVDIASY

-294 SKLYSYCKNRNEMGV
+294 SKLCSYCKNRNEMGV
-309 KVSCGVT
+309 RVSCGVT

-332 SNSNPTF
+332 SNSNPVF
-339 SNFLIVNTD
+339 SDFVLVNTD
-348 TTCTNIIGNT
+348 SKCTNILGNS
-358 SSTLQ
+358 SSTIQGL
-363 NMGNMQV
+363 GNMQV
-370 QISTSNKAVAKNGA
+370 QIPTNNKAVAKNGA
-384 SIVGYVAYLTQKG
+384 TISKYIAYITVLD
-397 GTAIIKKN
+397 GTAIIKSSS
-405 TAAYSDSSN
+405 ASYSETDT
-414 VTINLGTHSSSGSYT
+414 VTIDLGTYSSHGNYT
-429 INVYAIDSRDNVS
+429 IHVYAIDSRDNTSS
-442 TTIKKEFNIY
+442 TINKDFSIY

-461 GLSRMNNF
+461 NLHRLNDF
-469 EKEIFLDL
+469 EKEILLDL
-477 SIVYSQILISNSAKN
+477 SITYSRVLVNNSAKN
-492 SIKSIEYRYAPL
+492 SIKSIEYRYAEGYSNFPASW
-504 NTSYSSWKSITGY
+504 TSLTGFSNS
-517 TNNSSS
+517 NNG
-523 SDDATVTYSKNTSED
+523 DDGTVTYSKNTSDNIWMEISISNTCK
-538 YLMTIDIQKTYYFQ
+538 YEFK
-552 FRITDSIQSVIVDG
+552 ITDSVQSIIVSG
-566 LSIEQGVPLLGEFED
+566 ISIEPGVPLLGEFND
-581 GHITIGMLPDLE
+581 GHISIGMLPDLN
-593 DSALLQ
+593 DDALLQ

-604 IGTDSD
+604 IATNTD
-610 GNRIHI
+610 GKRI
-616 IEKINDVSNT
+616 KLLSKLNDTTNI
-626 VNNRKAGTRN
+626 VNNRKIGTRN
-636 YVKNTSD
+636 YIRNSSED
-643 NWSDWWCPASSTTGR
+643 WNDWWQPSSSVGEYKIMG
-658 THTFGY
+658 HGY
-664 AYLPNDKKVGDQ
+664 FPSFKETNDQ
-676 YTISFDIE
+676 YTLSFDMN
-684 WTKFSTSDRENFYLN
+684 WTNFNASKVYIDLYCNKTTSTILDMTDIINQNLN
-699 MGAITNN
+699 
-706 FLTKSLLSLSNDA
+706 
-719 LTGSGTKHISSV
+719 TKHISATF
-731 RSIETDEQAS
+731 SISSSIVSTS
-741 LTEFDITFYCRYSD
+741 EFEIRFYSD
-755 GTGKIR
+755 SPNGNGKLR

-772 ESDWHPAYEDTNIIA
+772 ESDWHPAIEDVKITSV
-787 LNNMKIACGYKTI
+787 NNMNIACGSKI
-800 TATATTSAVV
+800 VATNAATSVAV
-810 FSMSD
+810 FSFAD
-815 LNELFDVSDCSNK
+815 LNSIFSASDCDK
-828 NTTCMFSNGDGSLQ
+828 TNTMCIFANGDGSLQ
-842 NVHIEDA
+842 SVHIDGA
-849 TYANSKWYAT
+849 TVSGTSWYAT
-859 FSGNAK
+859 FGSTAKSGD
-865 EGSMQVNY
+865 MRINY

-878 GNSTASSL
+878 GESATSVLA
-886 SDGDEVS
+886 DGDEVS

>member
-52 AGKISS
+52 AGRISS

-77 KIGIGNNE
+77 TIGIGNNK
-85 TKTLANGTTKIPHN
+85 TKTLASGTTKIPHN

-186 SSGNYTYTGLTPNTS
+186 SSGNYTYTGLAPNTS

-237 FTVGEDLTLEFKN
+237 FTIGEDLTLEFKN
-250 ADKNESTIELS
+250 ADKNESTIKLS
-261 VENDSGKWVDIASY
+261 VENDSGEWVDIASY

-294 SKLYSYCKNRNEMGV
+294 TKLCSYCQNRNEMGV
-309 KVSCGVT
+309 KVACGIT
-316 LNGTYYGNTY
+316 IDGIYYGNTY
-326 TGKATI
+326 AGKAYI
-332 SNSNPTF
+332 ADSNPVF
-339 SNFLIVNTD
+339 SDFVLVNTD
-348 TTCTNIIGNT
+348 SKCTNILGNS
-358 SSTLQ
+358 SSTIQ
-363 NMGNMQV
+363 GFGNMQV
-370 QISTSNKAVAKNGA
+370 QIPTNNKAVAKNGA
-384 SIVGYVAYLTQKG
+384 TILKYIAYITVLD
-397 GTAIIKKN
+397 GTAIIKSSS
-405 TAAYSDSSN
+405 ASYSETDT
-414 VTINLGTHSSSGSYT
+414 VTIDLGTYSSHGNYT
-429 INVYAIDSRDNVS
+429 IHVYAIDSRDNTSS
-442 TTIKKEFNIY
+442 TINKDFSIY

-461 GLSRMNNF
+461 NISRMNNF

-477 SIVYSQILISNSAKN
+477 SITCSRILINSSAKN
-492 SIKSIEYRYAPL
+492 SIKTIEYRYTLP
-504 NTSYSSWKSITGY
+504 NSSYPSSWSTINGY
-517 TNNSSS
+517 TSSSNGDDSIVSYLKNS
-523 SDDATVTYSKNTSED
+523 SDDYWMQ
-538 YLMTIDIQKTYYFQ
+538 LDIEKTYNFQ
-552 FRITDSIQSVIVDG
+552 FRITDNVQTITISGISV
-566 LSIEQGVPLLGEFED
+566 EQGVPLLGEFED
-581 GHITIGMLPDLE
+581 GHITIGMLPDL
-593 DSALLQ
+593 DDAALLQ

-616 IEKINDVSNT
+616 VEKLNSTSEAVE
-626 VNNRKAGTRN
+626 NRKAGTRN
-636 YVKNTSD
+636 YVTGTSD
-643 NWSDWWCPASSTTGR
+643 KWSDWWCPSSSTSGVK
-658 THTFGY
+658 HTFAY
-664 AYLPNDKKVGDQ
+664 AYLPEDKQVGDQ
-676 YTISFDIE
+676 YTISFDVE
-684 WTKFSTSDRENFYLN
+684 WTKFSTSNQEKFYLN
-699 MGAITNN
+699 TGAITNN
-706 FLTKSLLSLSNDA
+706 FLTKSLLLFSKDA
-719 LTGSGTKHISSV
+719 LSGAGTKHISST
-731 RSIETDEQAS
+731 RTIETDEQAS

-772 ESDWHPAYEDTNIIA
+772 ESDWHPAYEDTNIVA
-787 LNNMKIACGYKTI
+787 LNNMKIACGTKTI
-800 TATATTSAVV
+800 NTTSTTSAIV
-810 FSMSD
+810 FSMND
-815 LNELFDVSDCSNK
+815 LNNLFNVSDCSNK
-828 NTTCMFSNGDGSLQ
+828 NTTCMFANGDGTSQ
-842 NVHIEDA
+842 KVHVDDA
-849 TYANSKWYAT
+849 TCVGTNWYAT
-859 FSGNAK
+859 FSENA
-865 EGSMQVNY
+865 ESGSIQINY

-878 GNSTASSL
+878 GTSTASTY

>member
-52 AGKISS
+52 AGRISS

-85 TKTLANGTTKIPHN
+85 TKTLASGTTKIPHN

-113 FDITF
+113 FDVTF

-126 GSASFTLDSIPR
+126 GNASFTLDSIPR

-237 FTVGEDLTLEFKN
+237 FTIGEDLTLEFKN
-250 ADKNESTIELS
+250 ADKNESTIKLS
-261 VENDSGKWVDIASY
+261 VENDSGEWVDIASY

-294 SKLYSYCKNRNEMGV
+294 TKLCSYCQNRNEMGV
-309 KVSCGVT
+309 KVACGIT
-316 LNGTYYGNTY
+316 IDGIYYGNTY
-326 TGKATI
+326 TGKAYI
-332 SNSNPTF
+332 ADSNPVF
-339 SNFLIVNTD
+339 SDFVLVNTD
-348 TTCTNIIGNT
+348 SKCTNILGNS
-358 SSTLQ
+358 SSTIQ
-363 NMGNMQV
+363 GFGNMQV
-370 QISTSNKAVAKNGA
+370 QIPTNNKAVAKNGA
-384 SIVGYVAYLTQKG
+384 TISKYIAYITVMD
-397 GTAIIKKN
+397 GTAIIKSSS
-405 TAAYSDSSN
+405 ASYSETDT
-414 VTINLGTHSSSGSYT
+414 VTIDLGTYSSHGNYT
-429 INVYAIDSRDNVS
+429 IHVYAIDSRDNTSS
-442 TTIKKEFNIY
+442 TINKDFSIY

-461 GLSRMNNF
+461 NLHRLNDF
-469 EKEIFLDL
+469 EKEILLDL
-477 SIVYSQILISNSAKN
+477 SITYSRVLVNNSAKN
-492 SIKSIEYRYAPL
+492 SIKSIEYRYAEGYSNFPASW
-504 NTSYSSWKSITGY
+504 TSLTGFSNS
-517 TNNSSS
+517 NNG
-523 SDDATVTYSKNTSED
+523 DDGTVTYSKNTSDNIWMEISISNTCK
-538 YLMTIDIQKTYYFQ
+538 YEFK
-552 FRITDSIQSVIVDG
+552 ITDSVQSIIVSG
-566 LSIEQGVPLLGEFED
+566 ISIEPGVPLLGEFDD
-581 GHITIGMLPDLE
+581 GHISIGMLPDLS
-593 DSALLQ
+593 DDALLQ

-604 IGTDSD
+604 IGIDSD
-610 GNRIHI
+610 GNKVHI
-616 IEKINDVSNT
+616 VEKLNDTTSV
-626 VNNRKAGTRN
+626 VNNRKIGTRN
-636 YVKNTSD
+636 YVRNSSEDWGDWWQPSSDTSD
-643 NWSDWWCPASSTTGR
+643 DKILGVAI
-658 THTFGY
+658 
-664 AYLPNDKKVGDQ
+664 LPYSPEIGDE
-676 YTISFDIE
+676 YTLSFDIE
-684 WTKFSTSDRENFYLN
+684 WVQFNVDYLYVDWKVKGGSSGRTAVDLKKVVTS
-699 MGAITNN
+699 
-706 FLTKSLLSLSNDA
+706 S
-719 LTGSGTKHISSV
+719 SGKKHISAIKKIIDDDEASV
-731 RSIETDEQAS
+731 
-741 LTEFDITFYCRYSD
+741 TEIYLNFCAQNSD
-755 GTGKIR
+755 GSGKLR
-761 IKNLQVEKGNL
+761 IKNLQVERGNL
-772 ESDWHPAYEDTNIIA
+772 ESDWKPALEDVKITSV
-787 LNNMKIACGYKTI
+787 NNMNIACGSKIVVTKA
-800 TATATTSAVV
+800 ATSVAV
-810 FSMSD
+810 FSFAD
-815 LNELFDVSDCSNK
+815 LNSIFSASDCDK
-828 NTTCMFSNGDGSLQ
+828 TNTMCIFANGDGSLQ
-842 NVHIEDA
+842 SVHIDGA
-849 TYANSKWYAT
+849 TVSGTSWYAT
-859 FSGNAK
+859 FGSTATSGD
-865 EGSMQVNY
+865 MRINY

-878 GNSTASSL
+878 GESATSVLA
-886 SDGDEVS
+886 DGDEVS

>member
-52 AGKISS
+52 AGRISS
-58 SANKK
+58 SASKK

-77 KIGIGNNE
+77 TIGIGNNE
-85 TKTLANGTTKIPHN
+85 TKTLASGTTKIPHN

-186 SSGNYTYTGLTPNTS
+186 SSGNYTYTGLKPNTS

-237 FTVGEDLTLEFKN
+237 FTIGEDLTLEFKN

-261 VENDSGKWVDIASY
+261 VENDSGEWVDIASY

-294 SKLYSYCKNRNEMGV
+294 SKLCSYCKNRNEMGV
-309 KVSCGVT
+309 RVSCGVT
-316 LNGTYYGNTY
+316 LNGAYYGNTY

-332 SNSNPTF
+332 ADSNPVF
-339 SNFLIVNTD
+339 SDFVLVNTD
-348 TTCTNIIGNT
+348 SKYTNILGNS
-358 SSTLQ
+358 SSTIQ
-363 NMGNMQV
+363 GFGNMQV
-370 QISTSNKAVAKNGA
+370 QIPTNNKAVAKNGA
-384 SIVGYVAYLTQKG
+384 TISKYIAYITVLD
-397 GTAIIKKN
+397 GTAIIKSSS
-405 TAAYSDSSN
+405 ASYSETDT
-414 VTINLGTHSSSGSYT
+414 VTIDLGTYSSHGNYT
-429 INVYAIDSRDNVS
+429 IHVYAIDSRDNTSS
-442 TTIKKEFNIY
+442 TINKDFSIY

-461 GLSRMNNF
+461 NLHRLNDF
-469 EKEIFLDL
+469 EKEILLDL
-477 SIVYSQILISNSAKN
+477 SITYSRVLVNNSAKN
-492 SIKSIEYRYAPL
+492 SIKSIEYRYAEGYSNFPASW
-504 NTSYSSWKSITGY
+504 TSLTGFSNS
-517 TNNSSS
+517 NNG
-523 SDDATVTYSKNTSED
+523 DDGIVTYSKNTSDNIWMEISISNTCK
-538 YLMTIDIQKTYYFQ
+538 YEFK
-552 FRITDSIQSVIVDG
+552 ITDSVQSIIVSG
-566 LSIEQGVPLLGEFED
+566 ISIEPGVPLLGEFDD
-581 GHITIGMLPDLE
+581 GHISIGMLPDLS
-593 DSALLQ
+593 DDALLQ

-604 IGTDSD
+604 IATNTD
-610 GNRIHI
+610 GKRI
-616 IEKINDVSNT
+616 KLLSKLNDTTNI
-626 VNNRKAGTRN
+626 VNNRKIGTRN
-636 YVKNTSD
+636 YIRNSSED
-643 NWSDWWCPASSTTGR
+643 WNDWWQPSSSVGEYKIMG
-658 THTFGY
+658 HGY
-664 AYLPNDKKVGDQ
+664 FPSFKETNDQ
-676 YTISFDIE
+676 YTLSFDMN
-684 WTKFSTSDRENFYLN
+684 WTNFNARKVYIDLYCNKTTSTILDITDIINQNLN
-699 MGAITNN
+699 
-706 FLTKSLLSLSNDA
+706 
-719 LTGSGTKHISSV
+719 TKHISATF
-731 RSIETDEQAS
+731 SISS
-741 LTEFDITFYCRYSD
+741 LIVSTSEFEIRFYSD
-755 GTGKIR
+755 SPNGNGKLR

-772 ESDWHPAYEDTNIIA
+772 ESDWHPAIEDVKITSV
-787 LNNMKIACGYKTI
+787 NNMNIACGSKIVVTKA
-800 TATATTSAVV
+800 ATSVAV
-810 FSMSD
+810 FSFAD
-815 LNELFDVSDCSNK
+815 LNSIFSASDCDK
-828 NTTCMFSNGDGSLQ
+828 TNTMCIFANGDGSLQ
-842 NVHIEDA
+842 SVHIDGA
-849 TYANSKWYAT
+849 TVSGNSWYAT
-859 FSGNAK
+859 FGSTATSGD
-865 EGSMQVNY
+865 MRINY

-878 GNSTASSL
+878 GESATSVLA
-886 SDGDEVS
+886 DGDEVS

>member
-52 AGKISS
+52 SGRISS

-85 TKTLANGTTKIPHN
+85 TKTLASGTTKIPHN

-237 FTVGEDLTLEFKN
+237 FTIGEDLTLEFKN
-250 ADKNESTIELS
+250 ADKNESTIKLS
-261 VENDSGKWVDIASY
+261 VENDSGEWVDIASY

-294 SKLYSYCKNRNEMGV
+294 SKLSSYCKNRNEMGV
-309 KVSCGVT
+309 RVSCGVT

-332 SNSNPTF
+332 SNSNPVF
-339 SNFLIVNTD
+339 SDFVLVNTD
-348 TTCTNIIGNT
+348 SKCTNILGNS

-363 NMGNMQV
+363 GLGNMQV
-370 QISTSNKAVAKNGA
+370 QIPTNNKAVAKNGA
-384 SIVGYVAYLTQKG
+384 TISKYIAYITVLD
-397 GTAIIKKN
+397 GTAIIKSSS
-405 TAAYSDSSN
+405 ASYSETDT
-414 VTINLGTHSSSGSYT
+414 VTIDLGTYSSHGNYT
-429 INVYAIDSRDNVS
+429 IHVYAIDSRDNTSS
-442 TTIKKEFNIY
+442 TINKDFSIY

-461 GLSRMNNF
+461 NLHRLNDF
-469 EKEIFLDL
+469 EKEILLDL
-477 SIVYSQILISNSAKN
+477 SITYSRVLVNNSAKN
-492 SIKSIEYRYAPL
+492 SIKSIEYRYAEGYSNFPASW
-504 NTSYSSWKSITGY
+504 TSLTGFSNS
-517 TNNSSS
+517 NNG
-523 SDDATVTYSKNTSED
+523 DDGTVTYSKNTSDNIWMEISISNTCK
-538 YLMTIDIQKTYYFQ
+538 YEFK
-552 FRITDSIQSVIVDG
+552 ITDSVQSIIVSG
-566 LSIEQGVPLLGEFED
+566 ISVEPGVPLLGEFDD
-581 GHITIGMLPDLE
+581 GHISIGMLPDLS
-593 DSALLQ
+593 DDALLQ

-604 IGTDSD
+604 IATNTD
-610 GNRIHI
+610 GKRI
-616 IEKINDVSNT
+616 KLLSKLNDTTNI
-626 VNNRKAGTRN
+626 VNNRKIGTRN
-636 YVKNTSD
+636 YIRNSSED
-643 NWSDWWCPASSTTGR
+643 WNDWWQPSSSVDEYKIMG
-658 THTFGY
+658 HGY
-664 AYLPNDKKVGDQ
+664 FPSFKEINDQ
-676 YTISFDIE
+676 YTLSFDMN
-684 WTKFSTSDRENFYLN
+684 WTNFNASKVYIDLYCNKTTSTILDITDIINQNLN
-699 MGAITNN
+699 
-706 FLTKSLLSLSNDA
+706 
-719 LTGSGTKHISSV
+719 TKHISATF
-731 RSIETDEQAS
+731 SISSSIVSTS
-741 LTEFDITFYCRYSD
+741 EFEIRFFSNSPN
-755 GTGKIR
+755 GNGKLR

-772 ESDWHPAYEDTNIIA
+772 ESDWHPAIEDVKITSV
-787 LNNMKIACGYKTI
+787 NNMNIACGSKIVVTKA
-800 TATATTSAVV
+800 ATSVAV
-810 FSMSD
+810 FSFSD
-815 LNELFDVSDCSNK
+815 LNSIFSASDCDK
-828 NTTCMFSNGDGSLQ
+828 TNTMCIFANGDGSLQ
-842 NVHIEDA
+842 SVHIDGA
-849 TYANSKWYAT
+849 TVSGNSWYAT
-859 FSGNAK
+859 FGSTATSGD
-865 EGSMQVNY
+865 MRINY

-878 GNSTASSL
+878 GESATSVLA
-886 SDGDEVS
+886 DGDEVS

>member
-85 TKTLANGTTKIPHN
+85 TKTLASGTTKIPHN

-237 FTVGEDLTLEFKN
+237 FTIGEDLTLEFKN

-261 VENDSGKWVDIASY
+261 VENDSGEWVDIASY

-294 SKLYSYCKNRNEMGV
+294 SKLSSYCKNRNEMGV
-309 KVSCGVT
+309 RVSCGVT

-332 SNSNPTF
+332 SNSNPVF
-339 SNFLIVNTD
+339 SDFVLVNTD
-348 TTCTNIIGNT
+348 SKCTNILGNS

-363 NMGNMQV
+363 GLGNMQV
-370 QISTSNKAVAKNGA
+370 QIPTNNKAVAKNGA
-384 SIVGYVAYLTQKG
+384 TISKYVAYITVLD
-397 GTAIIKKN
+397 GTAIIKSSS
-405 TAAYSDSSN
+405 ASYSETDT
-414 VTINLGTHSSSGSYT
+414 VTIDLGTYSSHGNYT
-429 INVYAIDSRDNVS
+429 IHVYAIDSRDNTSS
-442 TTIKKEFNIY
+442 TINKDFSIY

-461 GLSRMNNF
+461 NLHRLNDF
-469 EKEIFLDL
+469 EKEILLDL
-477 SIVYSQILISNSAKN
+477 SITYSRVLVNNSAKN
-492 SIKSIEYRYAPL
+492 SIKSIEYRYAEGYSNFPASW
-504 NTSYSSWKSITGY
+504 TSLTGFSNS
-517 TNNSSS
+517 NNG
-523 SDDATVTYSKNTSED
+523 DDGIVTYSKNTSDNIWMEISISNTCK
-538 YLMTIDIQKTYYFQ
+538 YEFK
-552 FRITDSIQSVIVDG
+552 ITDSVQSIIVSG
-566 LSIEQGVPLLGEFED
+566 ISVEPGVPLLGEFDD
-581 GHITIGMLPDLE
+581 GHISIGMLPYLSD
-593 DSALLQ
+593 DALLQ

-604 IGTDSD
+604 IATNTD
-610 GNRIHI
+610 GKRI
-616 IEKINDVSNT
+616 KLLSKLNDTTNI
-626 VNNRKAGTRN
+626 VNNRKIGTRN
-636 YVKNTSD
+636 YIRNSSED
-643 NWSDWWCPASSTTGR
+643 WNDWWQPSSSVGEYKIMG
-658 THTFGY
+658 HGY
-664 AYLPNDKKVGDQ
+664 FPSFKETNDQ
-676 YTISFDIE
+676 YTLSFDMN
-684 WTKFSTSDRENFYLN
+684 WTNFNASKVYIDLYCNKTTSTILDMTDIINQNLN
-699 MGAITNN
+699 
-706 FLTKSLLSLSNDA
+706 
-719 LTGSGTKHISSV
+719 TKHISATF
-731 RSIETDEQAS
+731 SISSSIVSTS
-741 LTEFDITFYCRYSD
+741 EFEIRFYSNSSN
-755 GTGKIR
+755 GNGKLR

-772 ESDWHPAYEDTNIIA
+772 ESDWHPAIEDVKITSV
-787 LNNMKIACGYKTI
+787 NNMNIACGSKI
-800 TATATTSAVV
+800 VATNAATSVAV
-810 FSMSD
+810 FSFAD
-815 LNELFDVSDCSNK
+815 LNSIFSASDCDK
-828 NTTCMFSNGDGSLQ
+828 TNTMCIFANGDGSLQ
-842 NVHIEDA
+842 SVHIDGA
-849 TYANSKWYAT
+849 TVSGNSWYAT
-859 FSGNAK
+859 FGSTATSGD
-865 EGSMQVNY
+865 MRINY

-878 GNSTASSL
+878 GESATSVLA
-886 SDGDEVS
+886 DGDGVS

>member
-52 AGKISS
+52 AGRISS

-85 TKTLANGTTKIPHN
+85 TKTLASGTTKIPHN

-186 SSGNYTYTGLTPNTS
+186 SSGNYTYTGLAPNTS

-237 FTVGEDLTLEFKN
+237 FTIGEDLTLEFKN

-294 SKLYSYCKNRNEMGV
+294 SKLCSYCKNRNEMGV
-309 KVSCGVT
+309 RVSCGVT

-332 SNSNPTF
+332 SNSNPVF
-339 SNFLIVNTD
+339 SDFVLVNTD
-348 TTCTNIIGNT
+348 SKCTNILGNS
-358 SSTLQ
+358 SSTIQGL
-363 NMGNMQV
+363 GNMQV
-370 QISTSNKAVAKNGA
+370 QIPTNNKAVAKNGA
-384 SIVGYVAYLTQKG
+384 TISKYIAYITVLD
-397 GTAIIKKN
+397 GTAIIKSSS
-405 TAAYSDSSN
+405 ASYSETDT
-414 VTINLGTHSSSGSYT
+414 VTIDLGTYSSHGNYT
-429 INVYAIDSRDNVS
+429 IHVYAIDSRDNTSS
-442 TTIKKEFNIY
+442 TINKDFSIY

-461 GLSRMNNF
+461 NLHRLNDF
-469 EKEIFLDL
+469 EKEILLDL
-477 SIVYSQILISNSAKN
+477 SITYSRVLVNNSAKN
-492 SIKSIEYRYAPL
+492 SIKSIEYRYAEGYSNFPASW
-504 NTSYSSWKSITGY
+504 TSLTGFSNS
-517 TNNSSS
+517 NNG
-523 SDDATVTYSKNTSED
+523 DDGTVTYSKNTSDNIWMEISISNTCK
-538 YLMTIDIQKTYYFQ
+538 YEFK
-552 FRITDSIQSVIVDG
+552 ITDSVQSIIVSG
-566 LSIEQGVPLLGEFED
+566 ISIEPGVPLLGEFDD
-581 GHITIGMLPDLE
+581 GHISIGMLPDLS
-593 DSALLQ
+593 DDALLQ

-604 IGTDSD
+604 IGIDSD
-610 GNRIHI
+610 GNKVHI
-616 IEKINDVSNT
+616 VEKLNDTTSV
-626 VNNRKAGTRN
+626 VNNRKIGTRN
-636 YVKNTSD
+636 YVRNSSED
-643 NWSDWWCPASSTTGR
+643 WNDWWQPSSSVGEYKIMG
-658 THTFGY
+658 HGY
-664 AYLPNDKKVGDQ
+664 FPSFKETNDQ
-676 YTISFDIE
+676 YTLSFDMN
-684 WTKFSTSDRENFYLN
+684 WTNFNASKVYIDLYCNKTTSTILDMTDIINQNLN
-699 MGAITNN
+699 
-706 FLTKSLLSLSNDA
+706 
-719 LTGSGTKHISSV
+719 TKHISATF
-731 RSIETDEQAS
+731 SISSSIVSTS
-741 LTEFDITFYCRYSD
+741 EFEIRFYSNSSN
-755 GTGKIR
+755 GNGKLR

-772 ESDWHPAYEDTNIIA
+772 ESDWHPAIEDVKITSV
-787 LNNMKIACGYKTI
+787 NNMNIACGSKI
-800 TATATTSAVV
+800 VATNAATSVAV
-810 FSMSD
+810 FSFAD
-815 LNELFDVSDCSNK
+815 LNSIFSASDCDK
-828 NTTCMFSNGDGSLQ
+828 TNTMCIFANGDGSLQ
-842 NVHIEDA
+842 SVHIDGA
-849 TYANSKWYAT
+849 TVSGTSWYAT
-859 FSGNAK
+859 FGSTAKSGD
-865 EGSMQVNY
+865 MRINY

-878 GNSTASSL
+878 GESATSVLA
-886 SDGDEVS
+886 DGDEVS

>member
-52 AGKISS
+52 AGRISS

-85 TKTLANGTTKIPHN
+85 TKTLASGTTKIPHN

-118 NSYVGTVS
+118 NGYVGTVS

-237 FTVGEDLTLEFKN
+237 FTIGEDLTLEFKN
-250 ADKNESTIELS
+250 ADKNESTIKLS
-261 VENDSGKWVDIASY
+261 VENDSGEWVDIASY

-294 SKLYSYCKNRNEMGV
+294 SKLCSYCKNRNEMGV
-309 KVSCGVT
+309 RVSCGVT

-332 SNSNPTF
+332 SNSNPVF
-339 SNFLIVNTD
+339 SDFVLVNTD
-348 TTCTNIIGNT
+348 SKCTNILGNS

-363 NMGNMQV
+363 GLGNMQV
-370 QISTSNKAVAKNGA
+370 QIPTNNKAVAKNGA
-384 SIVGYVAYLTQKG
+384 TISKYIAYITVLD
-397 GTAIIKKN
+397 GTAIIKSSS
-405 TAAYSDSSN
+405 ASYSETDT
-414 VTINLGTHSSSGSYT
+414 VTIDLGTYSSHGNYT
-429 INVYAIDSRDNVS
+429 IHVYAIDSRDNTSS
-442 TTIKKEFNIY
+442 TINKDFSIY

-461 GLSRMNNF
+461 NLHRLNDF
-469 EKEIFLDL
+469 EKEILLDL
-477 SIVYSQILISNSAKN
+477 SITYSRVLVNNSAKN
-492 SIKSIEYRYAPL
+492 SIKSIEYRYAEGYSNFPASW
-504 NTSYSSWKSITGY
+504 TSLTGFSNS
-517 TNNSSS
+517 NNG
-523 SDDATVTYSKNTSED
+523 DDGTVTYSKNTSDNIWMEISISNTCK
-538 YLMTIDIQKTYYFQ
+538 YEFK
-552 FRITDSIQSVIVDG
+552 ITDSVQSIIVSG
-566 LSIEQGVPLLGEFED
+566 ISVEPGVPLLGEFDD
-581 GHITIGMLPDLE
+581 GHISIGMLPDLS
-593 DSALLQ
+593 DDALLQ

-604 IGTDSD
+604 IATNTD
-610 GNRIHI
+610 GKRI
-616 IEKINDVSNT
+616 KLLSKLNDTTNI
-626 VNNRKAGTRN
+626 VNNRKIGTRN
-636 YVKNTSD
+636 YIRNSSED
-643 NWSDWWCPASSTTGR
+643 WNDWWKPSSSVGEYKIMG
-658 THTFGY
+658 HGY
-664 AYLPNDKKVGDQ
+664 FPSFKETNDQ
-676 YTISFDIE
+676 YTLSFDMN
-684 WTKFSTSDRENFYLN
+684 WTNFNASKVYIDLYCNKTTSTILDMTDIINQNLN
-699 MGAITNN
+699 
-706 FLTKSLLSLSNDA
+706 
-719 LTGSGTKHISSV
+719 TKHISATF
-731 RSIETDEQAS
+731 SISSSIVSTS
-741 LTEFDITFYCRYSD
+741 EFEIRFYSNSSN
-755 GTGKIR
+755 GNGKLR

-772 ESDWHPAYEDTNIIA
+772 ESDWHPAIEDVKITSV
-787 LNNMKIACGYKTI
+787 NNMNIACGSKI
-800 TATATTSAVV
+800 VATNAATSVAV
-810 FSMSD
+810 FSFAD
-815 LNELFDVSDCSNK
+815 LNSIFSASDCDK
-828 NTTCMFSNGDGSLQ
+828 TNTMCIFANGDGSLQ
-842 NVHIEDA
+842 SVHIDGA
-849 TYANSKWYAT
+849 TVSGNSWYAT
-859 FSGNAK
+859 FGSTATSGD
-865 EGSMQVNY
+865 MRINY

-878 GNSTASSL
+878 GESATSVLA
-886 SDGDEVS
+886 DGDEVS

>member
-52 AGKISS
+52 AGRISS

-85 TKTLANGTTKIPHN
+85 TKTLASGTTKIPHN

-118 NSYVGTVS
+118 NGYVGTVS

-237 FTVGEDLTLEFKN
+237 FTIGEDLTLEFKN
-250 ADKNESTIELS
+250 ANKNESTIKLS
-261 VENDSGKWVDIASY
+261 VENDSGEWVDIASY

-294 SKLYSYCKNRNEMGV
+294 SKLSSYCKNRNEMGV
-309 KVSCGVT
+309 RVSCGVT

-332 SNSNPTF
+332 SNSNPVF
-339 SNFLIVNTD
+339 SDFVLVNTD
-348 TTCTNIIGNT
+348 SKCTNILGNS

-363 NMGNMQV
+363 GLGNMQV
-370 QISTSNKAVAKNGA
+370 QIPTNNKAVAKNGA
-384 SIVGYVAYLTQKG
+384 TISKYVAYITVLD
-397 GTAIIKKN
+397 GTAIIKSSS
-405 TAAYSDSSN
+405 ASYSETDT
-414 VTINLGTHSSSGSYT
+414 VTIDLGTYSSHGNYT
-429 INVYAIDSRDNVS
+429 IHVYAIDSRDNTSS
-442 TTIKKEFNIY
+442 TINKDFSIY

-461 GLSRMNNF
+461 NLHRLNDF
-469 EKEIFLDL
+469 EKEILLDL
-477 SIVYSQILISNSAKN
+477 SITYSRVLVNNSAKN
-492 SIKSIEYRYAPL
+492 SIKSIEYRYAEGYSNFPASW
-504 NTSYSSWKSITGY
+504 TSLTGFSNS
-517 TNNSSS
+517 NNG
-523 SDDATVTYSKNTSED
+523 DDGIVTYSKNTSDNIWMEISISNTCK
-538 YLMTIDIQKTYYFQ
+538 YEFK
-552 FRITDSIQSVIVDG
+552 ITDSVQSIIVSG
-566 LSIEQGVPLLGEFED
+566 ISVEPGVPLLGEFDD
-581 GHITIGMLPDLE
+581 GHISIGMLPDLS
-593 DSALLQ
+593 DDALLQ

-604 IGTDSD
+604 IATNTD
-610 GNRIHI
+610 GKRI
-616 IEKINDVSNT
+616 KLLSKLNDTTNI
-626 VNNRKAGTRN
+626 VNNRKIGTRN
-636 YVKNTSD
+636 YIRNSSED
-643 NWSDWWCPASSTTGR
+643 WNDWWQPSSSVDEYKIMG
-658 THTFGY
+658 HGY
-664 AYLPNDKKVGDQ
+664 FPSFKEINDQ
-676 YTISFDIE
+676 YTLSFDMN
-684 WTKFSTSDRENFYLN
+684 WTNFNASKVYIDLYCNKTTSTILDITDIINQNLN
-699 MGAITNN
+699 
-706 FLTKSLLSLSNDA
+706 
-719 LTGSGTKHISSV
+719 TKHISATF
-731 RSIETDEQAS
+731 SISSSIVSTS
-741 LTEFDITFYCRYSD
+741 EFEIRFFSNSPN
-755 GTGKIR
+755 GNGKLR

-772 ESDWHPAYEDTNIIA
+772 ESDWHPAIEDVKITSV
-787 LNNMKIACGYKTI
+787 NNMNIACGSKIVVTKA
-800 TATATTSAVV
+800 ATSVAV
-810 FSMSD
+810 FSFSD
-815 LNELFDVSDCSNK
+815 LNSIFSASDCDK
-828 NTTCMFSNGDGSLQ
+828 TNTMCIFANGDGSLQ
-842 NVHIEDA
+842 SVHIDGA
-849 TYANSKWYAT
+849 TVSGNSWYAT
-859 FSGNAK
+859 FGSTATSGD
-865 EGSMQVNY
+865 MRINY

-878 GNSTASSL
+878 GESATSVLA
-886 SDGDEVS
+886 DGDEVS

>member
-52 AGKISS
+52 AGRISS

-85 TKTLANGTTKIPHN
+85 TKTLASGTTKIPHN

-237 FTVGEDLTLEFKN
+237 FTIGEDLTLEFKN

-261 VENDSGKWVDIASY
+261 VENDSGEWVDIASY

-294 SKLYSYCKNRNEMGV
+294 SKLCSYCKNRNEMGV
-309 KVSCGVT
+309 RVSCGVT

-332 SNSNPTF
+332 SNSNPVF
-339 SNFLIVNTD
+339 SDFVLVNTD
-348 TTCTNIIGNT
+348 SKCTNILGNS
-358 SSTLQ
+358 SSTIQ
-363 NMGNMQV
+363 GFGNMQV
-370 QISTSNKAVAKNGA
+370 QIPTNNKAVAKNGA
-384 SIVGYVAYLTQKG
+384 TISKYVAYITVLD
-397 GTAIIKKN
+397 GTAIIKSSS
-405 TAAYSDSSN
+405 ASYSETDT
-414 VTINLGTHSSSGSYT
+414 VTIDLGTYSSHGNYT
-429 INVYAIDSRDNVS
+429 IHVYAIDSRDNTSS
-442 TTIKKEFNIY
+442 TINKDFSIY

-461 GLSRMNNF
+461 NLHRLNDF
-469 EKEIFLDL
+469 EKEILLDL
-477 SIVYSQILISNSAKN
+477 SITYSRVLVNNSAKN
-492 SIKSIEYRYAPL
+492 SIKSIEYRYAEGYSNFPASW
-504 NTSYSSWKSITGY
+504 TSLTGFSNS
-517 TNNSSS
+517 NNG
-523 SDDATVTYSKNTSED
+523 DDGIVTYSKNTSDNIWMEISISNTCK
-538 YLMTIDIQKTYYFQ
+538 YEFK
-552 FRITDSIQSVIVDG
+552 ITDSVQSIIVSG
-566 LSIEQGVPLLGEFED
+566 ISVEPGVPLLGEFND
-581 GHITIGMLPDLE
+581 GHISIGMLPDLN
-593 DSALLQ
+593 DDALLQ

-604 IGTDSD
+604 IATNTD
-610 GNRIHI
+610 GKRI
-616 IEKINDVSNT
+616 KLLSKLNDTTNI
-626 VNNRKAGTRN
+626 VNNRKIGTRN
-636 YVKNTSD
+636 YIRNSSED
-643 NWSDWWCPASSTTGR
+643 WNDWWQPSSSVGEYKIMG
-658 THTFGY
+658 HGY
-664 AYLPNDKKVGDQ
+664 FPSFKETNDQ
-676 YTISFDIE
+676 YTLSFDMN
-684 WTKFSTSDRENFYLN
+684 WTNFNASKVYIDLYCNKTTSTILDMTDIINQNLN
-699 MGAITNN
+699 
-706 FLTKSLLSLSNDA
+706 
-719 LTGSGTKHISSV
+719 TKHISATF
-731 RSIETDEQAS
+731 SISSSIVSTS
-741 LTEFDITFYCRYSD
+741 EFEIRFYSNSSN
-755 GTGKIR
+755 GNGKLR

-772 ESDWHPAYEDTNIIA
+772 ESDWHPAIEDVKITSV
-787 LNNMKIACGYKTI
+787 NNMNIACGSKIVVTKA
-800 TATATTSAVV
+800 ATSVAV
-810 FSMSD
+810 FSFSD
-815 LNELFDVSDCSNK
+815 LNSIFSASDCDK
-828 NTTCMFSNGDGSLQ
+828 TNTMCIFANGDGSLQ
-842 NVHIEDA
+842 SVHIDGA
-849 TYANSKWYAT
+849 TVSGNSWYAT
-859 FSGNAK
+859 FGSTATSGD
-865 EGSMQVNY
+865 MRINY

-878 GNSTASSL
+878 GESATSVLA
-886 SDGDEVS
+886 DGDEVS